1 MHVILFHKLCNT
13 FSDVDLVVVQNEGTE
28 SLDILILGFLSHP
41 SFACGGELHL
51 HTLNGSFC

>member
-28 SLDILILGFLSHP
+28 SLDILILGFLSLCFPALPVVVNYIFIH
-41 SFACGGELHL
+41 
-51 HTLNGSFC
+51 